1 MKHFKKLNIA
11 SAISLALLSQ
21 QTQAVV
27 QIKDDVSLSDQAY
40 TEALQWTP
48 GAEGSALQLDKITV
62 DAGVRGHAGVLV
74 YDAIK
79 NDITIRNSGLTGGE
93 KGYGLRIDNATDSN
107 VVVEKSALSA
117 SGNGV
122 GATIKNFTDS
132 ALTVVGSTFTVDT
145 GKGAEVHTA
154 TGSDILIQ
162 DTEING
168 GGSSVAYS
176 SNTLSGSRLTF
187 KDSTLTGGKRG
198 VSVARAT
205 DGTVIALDNTT
216 VHGAESG
223 VSTTDLTD
231 SALTITDSTLSA
243 DKTGLYVK
251 NASNAVVS
259 VSGGKITGGS
269 EFGMFV
275 KSMTDSTL
283 NISGS
288 TLTAGSKAGVET
300 YATNSTLL
308 VSDSTLSGKNNGLK
322 ATLNHSSLSIDNTV
336 LKGIYGIN
344 LSGSDGDMVMTGST
358 TEGFYLGGGNF
369 DVDIADSDIGNI
381 LISGQ
386 NASENYP
393 KGGHT
398 VNIDSSKLTKLDLLF
413 GTTIAGNNTV
423 NISGSELIAD
433 DENSDAIHIQDV
445 SNNTVNVKDSVVK
458 GNITNAIRYAPD
470 GVTSGNVINLD
481 NSYFEGAVVTVI
493 EDSEGNPADR
503 PGPGAA
509 IYMGNGTTW
518 KATGTSN
525 AENINITDSTVDI
538 TDATVGADNWTSSNT
553 EVLVNGNS
561 QLNIAD
567 GKGDMNMVIKSD
579 GKELEALGKEI
590 VTVGKGD
597 MDIQAEVADIG
608 AYKYQLVKNKEGK
621 WVLEQVGGTG
631 GESGNGGQVVLSNT
645 ANAVLSGMAASLA
658 SWNSQTGTVYERLNS
673 RLAEEG
679 GSVWGTYYGSEWA
692 GKAGLGSTFNQKI
705 NGLAIG
711 ADKTLQLNGATATL
725 GAAVMHDDNHL
736 SDFDEKGSGGSMNST
751 ALQAYGKLSLDNGL
765 FFKGT
770 ASAGRTSSKLHVRS
784 SDGAM
789 AKGDFRQTVFGL
801 TGQAGY
807 RYQVTEEV
815 YVAPFVQMNGYTA
828 SGENFSMSNGMD
840 VKSDRYWSARGEAG
854 VEAGVDTTVGGI
866 AVTPHVTLSA
876 GHEFVK
882 NNDVGLNGR
891 AFNNTVDGSGYKV
904 GAGVEARVTNNL
916 SAGVN
921 VSYSNSQDVEQ
932 RFGITAGLRYSF

>member
-21 QTQAVV
+21 QTHAVV

-48 GAEGSALQLDKITV
+48 GAEGSTLQLGKVTV
-62 DAGVRGHAGVLV
+62 DAGVKGHAGVLV
-74 YDAIK
+74 YNANK

-93 KGYGLRIDNATDSN
+93 NGYGLRIDNATDSN
-107 VVVEKSALSA
+107 IVVEKSVLTGTGTGLAGL
-117 SGNGV
+117 V
-122 GATIKNFTDS
+122 KNFTDS
-132 ALTVVGSTFTVDT
+132 ALTVVGSTFTAEN
-145 GKGAEVHTA
+145 GKGLDVYNA

-162 DTEING
+162 DTEIKTG
-168 GGSSVAYS
+168 GKSSVAYS
-176 SNTLSGSRLTF
+176 SNTLSGSRLTIQG
-187 KDSTLTGGKRG
+187 STLAGGKRG
-198 VSVARAT
+198 ISVGEAT
-205 DGTVIALDNTT
+205 DGTVISLNNTT
-216 VHGAESG
+216 VS
-223 VSTTDLTD
+223 
-231 SALTITDSTLSA
+231 
-243 DKTGLYVK
+243 
-251 NASNAVVS
+251 
-259 VSGGKITGGS
+259 GS
-269 EFGMFV
+269 ESGMFV
-275 KSMTDSTL
+275 KNMTDSTL
-283 NISGS
+283 NIS
-288 TLTAGSKAGVET
+288 
-300 YATNSTLL
+300 
-308 VSDSTLSGKNNGLK
+308 DSTLSGKSNGLK
-322 ATLNHSSLSIDNTV
+322 TTLNHSSLSIDNSV
-336 LKGIYGIN
+336 LKGKEGIN
-344 LSGSDGDMVMTGST
+344 LSGYDS
-358 TEGFYLGGGNF
+358 
-369 DVDIADSDIGNI
+369 DVDIAGSDIGI
-381 LISGQ
+381 IKISGQ
-386 NASENYP
+386 NASEDYP

-398 VNIDSSKLTKLDLLF
+398 VNIDSSKLTKLNVQF
-413 GTTIAGNNTV
+413 GSTFAGNNTI
-423 NISGSELIAD
+423 NISGSELITAG
-433 DENSDAIHIQDV
+433 ENNVAIIIQDV

-458 GNITNAIRYAPD
+458 GNIENSIRYAPD
-470 GVTSGNVINLD
+470 GAASGNVINLD
-481 NSYFEGAVVTVI
+481 NSYFEGPVVTLI
-493 EDSEGNPADR
+493 EDGEGNPADR
-503 PGPGAA
+503 PGLDST
-509 IYMGNGTTW
+509 INMGNGTTW

-525 AENINITDSTVDI
+525 AENINITNSTVDI

-621 WVLEQVGGTG
+621 WVLEQVGGNG

-828 SGENFSMSNGMD
+828 SGENFSMSNGLD

-904 GAGVEARVTNNL
+904 GGGLEARVTNNL
-916 SAGVN
+916 SASVN

-932 RFGITAGLRYSF
+932 RFGITAGMRYSF